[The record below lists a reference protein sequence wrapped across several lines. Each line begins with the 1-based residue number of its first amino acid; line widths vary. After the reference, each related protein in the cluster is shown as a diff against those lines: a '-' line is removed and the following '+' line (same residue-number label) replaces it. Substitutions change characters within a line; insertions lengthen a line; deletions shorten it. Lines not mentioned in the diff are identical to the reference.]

1 MLECSNSEWHCHQI
15 WPYKHVSKVCSA
27 TATCPAI
34 DSESAA
40 TLVHAR
46 PFTLCSVPSRRNPLT
61 KGRYQAVPV
70 STDLRFVVDR
80 SACFQVRVSGKSTA
94 SQQVIRPE
102 NWSSYVNDNQAFSYV
117 DSFDVISCQAPLLIY
132 ADVCIHSWRQNAHTI
147 NISLPNEW

>member
-1 MLECSNSEWHCHQI
+1 MERVLRVQTVKLDGPGFSSI
-15 WPYKHVSKVCSA
+15 SLKFGVDTVVSSDDVRVLGLGVTLSSDLTVDKHVSKVCLA
-27 TATCPAI
+27 TATCPAITI

-80 SACFQVRVSGKSTA
+80 SAFFQVRVSGKSTA

-102 NWSSYVNDNQAFSYV
+102 N
-117 DSFDVISCQAPLLIY
+117 
-132 ADVCIHSWRQNAHTI
+132 
-147 NISLPNEW
+147 